1 MLYTMLRAAAGIALR
16 WFYGRVDVE
25 GLEHVPPSA
34 PLLVVVNH
42 PNALVDALLVGWI
55 MPRRIVLT
63 AKATLFQ
70 NPLLAALLRWVGVV
84 PLVRSSD
91 ARATAP
97 RGTVDPRRNEQAF
110 SAIRG
115 VLRRGGT
122 VVVFPEGISHDN
134 PSLAPLRTGAAR
146 MALDA
151 RAHQVADLQILPI
164 GLTFERKDA
173 PRTRVLVR
181 VGTPIAIDHFA
192 APGDAV
198 AALTAEIEARL
209 RRVTV
214 NYASPDDASRAS
226 ALARLF
232 AAILRD
238 DPGSV
243 GARPPLSIEV
253 SLASRIDRV
262 RDALTRINDDR
273 LRARV
278 DVLVHDLAAFDE
290 SLHRHRV
297 SLEDV
302 SVSSAARYAPGFVV
316 REAAIALVAGPLAA
330 WGAVNHWVPFHAA
343 RAIARRSVES
353 AADPAMRTIVA
364 GTALVLG
371 FYGLQGMDVKALA
384 GWVPAALYVASLP
397 LAAEVNF
404 MLSHRRRRAV
414 RRARTYL
421 LFRRRPRLRARLQT
435 ELLRLR
441 GEALEIEELV
451 LREVPK
457 QAAV

>member
-1 MLYTMLRAAAGIALR
+1 MLYTMLRGAAGIALR
-16 WFYGRVDVE
+16 WFYARVDVE
-25 GLEHVPPSA
+25 GLEHVPQSA

-42 PNALVDALLVGWI
+42 PNALVDALLVAWI
-55 MPRRIVLT
+55 LPRRIVLT
-63 AKATLFQ
+63 AKATLFK

-91 ARATAP
+91 ARANAP
-97 RGTVDPRRNEQAF
+97 RGAVDPRRNEQAF

-122 VVVFPEGISHDN
+122 VVIFPEGISHDN

-146 MALDA
+146 IALDA
-151 RAHQVADLQILPI
+151 RAHRIIDLHVLLI

-181 VGTPIAIDHFA
+181 VGAPISIDQFA
-192 APGDAV
+192 APDDAV
-198 AALTAEIEARL
+198 AALTADIEARL

-214 NYASPDDASRAS
+214 NYATPDDASRVS
-226 ALARLF
+226 TLARLF
-232 AAILRD
+232 AAILRE
-238 DPGSV
+238 DPGSL
-243 GARPPLSIEV
+243 GARLPLSIEV
-253 SLASRIDRV
+253 SLASRVDSV
-262 RDALTRINDDR
+262 RDALTRISDDR
-273 LRARV
+273 LHARV
-278 DVLVHDLAAFDE
+278 DTLVQDLAAFDD
-290 SLHRHRV
+290 SLRRHRV

-302 SVSSAARYAPGFVV
+302 SVSSAARYAPAFLV
-316 REAAIALVAGPLAA
+316 RESAIAIVAGPLAA
-330 WGAVNHWVPFHAA
+330 WGAVNHWIPFHAA

-364 GTALVLG
+364 GAALVLG
-371 FYGLQGMDVKALA
+371 FYVLQGLAVAWLA
-384 GWVPAALYVASLP
+384 GWLAGALYVASLP
-397 LAAEVNF
+397 MAAEVNF
-404 MLSHRRRRAV
+404 ILSDRRRRAL
-414 RRARTYL
+414 RRARTYI

-441 GEALEIEELV
+441 REALEIEELA
-451 LREVPK
+451 LREVPR